1 MNGSWAVGSPTSS
14 LAFISNFAIL
24 PFSFS
29 SPSPSALPPSSIH
42 MCMLLRKAGLQVKT
56 KTSSVFC
63 FVKREEEVFLLKY
76 NT

>member
-1 MNGSWAVGSPTSS
+1 MNDSWAVGSPSSS
-14 LAFISNFAIL
+14 LAFISNFMIL
-24 PFSFS
+24 PFS

-63 FVKREEEVFLLKY
+63 FVKREEEVFLLKS